1 MRIKFLI
8 YFFVVVVCLFWNI
21 LLFFSKK
28 IEFFFEFRLKLVRIN
43 FFFKKKLEFSSFEDL
58 GVSSVGNSGVIRI
71 DYNFFSGV
79 IFRENK
85 TFNV

>member
-1 MRIKFLI
+1 MI

-28 IEFFFEFRLKLVRIN
+28 TEFFFEFRLKLVRIN
-43 FFFKKKLEFSSFEDL
+43 FFFKKKLEVSSFEDL

>member
-1 MRIKFLI
+1 MI

-28 IEFFFEFRLKLVRIN
+28 TVFFFEFRLKLVRIN
-43 FFFKKKLEFSSFEDL
+43 FFFKKKLEVSSFEDL